1 MALTRD
7 EMEAKLA
14 AIEDRVGL
22 LTQVVD
28 GLEDRFQLKIEHWT
42 DWLLVHRNLLEVM
55 DREMRRARGEIPEA
69 TPKERGSGPTLR

>member
-1 MALTRD
+1 MALTRQ

-28 GLEDRFQLKIEHWT
+28 TLEDRFQLKMEQWT

-55 DREMRRARGEIPEA
+55 DREMGRARGEIPKA
-69 TPKERGSGPTLR
+69 HPQERGSGPTSG

>member
-1 MALTRD
+1 MALTRQ

-28 GLEDRFQLKIEHWT
+28 TLEDRFQLKMEQWT

-55 DREMRRARGEIPEA
+55 DREMGRARGEIQKP
-69 TPKERGSGPTLR
+69 PP

>member
-1 MALTRD
+1 MALTRQ

-22 LTQVVD
+22 LSQVVD
-28 GLEDRFQLKIEHWT
+28 TLEDRFQLKMEQWT

-55 DREMRRARGEIPEA
+55 DREMGRARGEIQKP
-69 TPKERGSGPTLR
+69 PP

>member
-1 MALTRD
+1 MALTRQ

-28 GLEDRFQLKIEHWT
+28 TLEDRFQLKMEQWT

-55 DREMRRARGEIPEA
+55 DREMGRARGEIRKPPPQESG
-69 TPKERGSGPTLR
+69 RGSTSG

>member
-1 MALTRD
+1 MALTRQ

-28 GLEDRFQLKIEHWT
+28 TLEDRFQLKMEQWT

-55 DREMRRARGEIPEA
+55 DREMGRARGEIRKP
-69 TPKERGSGPTLR
+69 PPQERGSGPSSG